1 MIRVLSLKL
10 CRSAHAFCL
19 WPEEDAAMHIKDI
32 TLSYFLP
39 SFFIVRFLSELCFR
53 KKISAYELN
62 ADVYKSN
69 IKATIKYEN
78 AWKEKVT
85 KFCLGL

>member
-1 MIRVLSLKL
+1 M
-10 CRSAHAFCL
+10 FQ
-19 WPEEDAAMHIKDI
+19 
-32 TLSYFLP
+32 
-39 SFFIVRFLSELCFR
+39 

>member
-1 MIRVLSLKL
+1 MSLFL
-10 CRSAHAFCL
+10 IS
-19 WPEEDAAMHIKDI
+19 
-32 TLSYFLP
+32 FLP
-39 SFFIVRFLSELCFR
+39 SLLLDFIRIMFQ

-69 IKATIKYEN
+69 IKSTIKYEN